1 MHLIYC
7 TCAPVISSTSHIHYS
22 LFQLFLRFEIKTM
35 TSSTHRQIITLGSLI
50 GAFTLLTLWTG
61 VWRTSMSW
69 LFPSLDKVIYDMAPF
84 SQLVL
89 EHGILV
95 LVSSGLATILGL
107 AAGIAVTRSW
117 GRDFLP
123 AVSAL
128 ASMGQTF
135 PPVAVL
141 AIAVPVVGFGF
152 KPTIIALLL
161 YGLLPILRN
170 TITGIDTVASDVLEA
185 AYGMGMTPYQVLRR
199 VEIPLAMPVIIA
211 GIRISTVINIGTAT
225 LGATIGAGGLGKPII
240 AGLIADNPAF
250 ILEGAVLVGLFAII
264 VDTALGMLSV
274 KKGSGV

>member
-1 MHLIYC
+1 MQFCALVHMC
-7 TCAPVISSTSHIHYS
+7 TH
-22 LFQLFLRFEIKTM
+22 FFLDLGCWINQNLKFKIRTM
-35 TSSTHRQIITLGSLI
+35 TSSTQRQIITLGSLI
-50 GAFTLLTLWTG
+50 GAFILLTLWAG

-170 TITGIDTVASDVLEA
+170 TITGIDTLAPDVLEA

-240 AGLIADNPAF
+240 AGLISENPAF

-264 VDTALGMLSV
+264 MDTALGMLSV
-274 KKGSGV
+274 KTRSEV

>member
-1 MHLIYC
+1 MISTTKKQILI
-7 TCAPVISSTSHIHYS
+7 
-22 LFQLFLRFEIKTM
+22 
-35 TSSTHRQIITLGSLI
+35 LGSLV
-50 GAFTLLTLWTG
+50 GAFILLTLWTG

-84 SQLVL
+84 TELVA
-89 EHGILV
+89 EHGVLV
-95 LVSSGLATILGL
+95 LVSSFLATGLGL
-107 AAGIAVTRSW
+107 VTGIVVTRSW

-141 AIAVPVVGFGF
+141 AIAVPAVGFGF
-152 KPTIIALLL
+152 KPTVIALFL
-161 YGLLPILRN
+161 YGLLPVLRN
-170 TITGIDTVASDVLEA
+170 TITGIDSVASDVLETA
-185 AYGMGMTPYQVLRR
+185 RGMGMTPLQILKS
-199 VEIPLAMPVIIA
+199 VEIPLAMPVILT
-211 GIRISTVINIGTAT
+211 GVRISTVINIGTAT

-274 KKGSGV
+274 KTGSEI

>member
-1 MHLIYC
+1 MRSVKK
-7 TCAPVISSTSHIHYS
+7 A
-22 LFQLFLRFEIKTM
+22 M
-35 TSSTHRQIITLGSLI
+35 TSSKQKQNLTLGSLTVVFLI
-50 GAFTLLTLWTG
+50 LTLWTEP
-61 VWRTSMSW
+61 WRISMSW
-69 LFPSLDKVIYDMAPF
+69 LFPTLDKIIYDMASF

-89 EHGILV
+89 EHGVLV
-95 LVSSGLATILGL
+95 IVSSGLATGFGL
-107 AAGIAVTRSW
+107 ATGIAVTRSW

-128 ASMGQTF
+128 VSIGQTF

-152 KPTIIALLL
+152 KPTIITLFL

-170 TITGIDTVASDVLEA
+170 TITGIDSVASDVIEA
-185 AYGMGMTPYQVLRR
+185 ANGMGMTPYQVLRK
-199 VEIPLAMPVIIA
+199 VEIPLAMPVILA

-250 ILEGAVLVGLFAII
+250 ILEGAILVGLFALIM
-264 VDTALGMLSV
+264 DSGLSMFSV
-274 KKGSGV
+274 KTGSGV